1 MEEGIPAVLRR
12 DRTLGMVRDREFVRV
27 ADLSSIFGIS
37 EVTARADLAFLAEQ
51 GLLQRV
57 HGGAIIRDPER
68 QVERSFEEALDEY
81 SAEKVGIGRAAANII
96 RSGETAILDV
106 GTSTAALARA
116 IVAREDLVDVTVFTS
131 SLTNALELEQAIPRI
146 SVVLTGGTLRPKQ
159 HSLVDPMGS
168 FVFENINV
176 ATAFIGCNGVH
187 PEYGVTNV
195 NLPEA
200 EMKRKMVAAA
210 QRTVVIAD
218 GSKLGNIS
226 VAKVAD
232 LSDIDQLITGPSA
245 PEGVVAELG
254 ELGVDV
260 EIAVPEPRA

>member
-1 MEEGIPAVLRR
+1 
-12 DRTLGMVRDREFVRV
+12 
-27 ADLSSIFGIS
+27 
-37 EVTARADLAFLAEQ
+37 
-51 GLLQRV
+51 
-57 HGGAIIRDPER
+57 
-68 QVERSFEEALDEY
+68 
-81 SAEKVGIGRAAANII
+81 
-96 RSGETAILDV
+96 
-106 GTSTAALARA
+106 
-116 IVAREDLVDVTVFTS
+116 
-131 SLTNALELEQAIPRI
+131 
-146 SVVLTGGTLRPKQ
+146 
-159 HSLVDPMGS
+159 MGS
-168 FVFENINV
+168 FVFENIHV

-210 QRTVVIAD
+210 QRTVVVAD

-245 PEGVVAELG
+245 PEGLVAELG

-260 EIAVPEPRA
+260 EIAVPEPWA